1 MAKSRASETATEEEE
16 ELCSGEL
23 PPQTLISVLVVM
35 ELAHPITQLSS
46 YSSQTLC
53 WNVLD
58 QNIYSVTLGHKHP
71 SELHGSSDTE
81 NYI

>member
-53 WNVLD
+53 
-58 QNIYSVTLGHKHP
+58 
-71 SELHGSSDTE
+71 
-81 NYI
+81 